1 MQGECDIWRSRACG
15 YKKKGRPHEP
25 KVSRKKSE
33 DYRADLFTKF
43 LEPDRHHK
51 LIKLLPL
58 SVPGTRREVANSVA
72 LGGGVLAV
80 SSQGYNK
87 QPDRSG

>member
-51 LIKLLPL
+51 LIK
-58 SVPGTRREVANSVA
+58 RENVRTCE
-72 LGGGVLAV
+72 
-80 SSQGYNK
+80 SSECMNECRNK
-87 QPDRSG
+87 EKWEDSSTTSETWMEGSQ